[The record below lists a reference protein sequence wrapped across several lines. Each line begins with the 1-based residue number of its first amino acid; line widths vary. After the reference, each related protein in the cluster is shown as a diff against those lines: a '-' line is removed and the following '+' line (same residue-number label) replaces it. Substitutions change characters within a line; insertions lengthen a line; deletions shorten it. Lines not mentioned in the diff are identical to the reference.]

1 MAKVIS
7 FSKGFRSIVFWSIIS
22 AAFIGPGTVTTASK
36 AGASFQIALLWAL
49 FFSTFATIILQ
60 EAAARITIASGKSLG
75 EIIAL
80 KYHNSSSRL
89 SWTVFLSIAFGCA
102 AYQAGNMLGAIEGM
116 KLMTDFS
123 PKILTVGLAIFA
135 FAILM
140 LGSFRSIANVMGM
153 VVALMGIAF
162 IFVAFQTDFSFGRII
177 QSAVIPSF
185 PEDSSLLIIGLVG
198 TTIVPY
204 NLFLASGI
212 TQGQNISEMR
222 VGIVIAVLIGG
233 LISMAIMLVGAQLTD
248 EFSFAALAE
257 MMKFK
262 MGNFG
267 GSLFAFGL
275 FAAGLTS
282 SITAPLAAA
291 VTAKSLFGSN
301 KKEWNVNGKYFRL
314 VWGII
319 LLIGLISGLT
329 IGKSI
334 PAIIAAQA
342 INGALLPI
350 VAIFLILAVND
361 STLIPKEYLNSNL
374 SNLIMIFLVTIS
386 CFLGINNI
394 FSALGK
400 TIHSFKLNP
409 ALQFNFVLTLTFL
422 IMGWLIFRIF
432 ITQKRPF
439 TS

>member
-36 AGASFQIALLWAL
+36 AGASFQLALLWAL

-80 KYHNSSSRL
+80 KYQNSSSKL
-89 SWTVFLSIAFGCA
+89 SWIVFLSIAFGCA

-116 KLMTDFS
+116 KLITVFS
-123 PKILTVGLAIFA
+123 PKIMTVGLALFA

-140 LGSFRSIANVMGM
+140 LGNFRSIANILGI

-162 IFVAFQTDFSFGRII
+162 IYVAYQTNFSFGGIL
-177 QSAVIPSF
+177 QSAVVPSF
-185 PEDSSLLIIGLVG
+185 PQGSSLLIIGLVG

-212 TQGQNISEMR
+212 SQGQSISEMR
-222 VGIVIAVLIGG
+222 IGIVIAVLIGG
-233 LISMAIMLVGAQLTD
+233 LISMAIMLVGSQLTS
-248 EFSFAALAE
+248 EFSFAALAD
-257 MMKFK
+257 MMKIR
-262 MGNFG
+262 MGDFG

-291 VTAKSLFGSN
+291 VTAKSLFGSE
-301 KKEWNVNGKYFRL
+301 KKEWDVNGKNFKM
-314 VWGII
+314 VWGVI

-329 IGKSI
+329 IGKPI
-334 PAIIAAQA
+334 LAIIAAQA
-342 INGALLPI
+342 INGILLPI
-350 VAIFLILAVND
+350 VAIFLI
-361 STLIPKEYLNSNL
+361 
-374 SNLIMIFLVTIS
+374 
-386 CFLGINNI
+386 
-394 FSALGK
+394 
-400 TIHSFKLNP
+400 
-409 ALQFNFVLTLTFL
+409 
-422 IMGWLIFRIF
+422 
-432 ITQKRPF
+432 
-439 TS
+439 

>member
-36 AGASFQIALLWAL
+36 AGASFQLALLWAL

-80 KYHNSSSRL
+80 KYQNSSSKL
-89 SWTVFLSIAFGCA
+89 SWIVFLSIAFGCA

-116 KLMTDFS
+116 KLITVFS
-123 PKILTVGLAIFA
+123 PKIMTVGLALFA

-140 LGSFRSIANVMGM
+140 LGNFRSIANILGI

-162 IFVAFQTDFSFGRII
+162 IYVAYQTNFSFGGIL
-177 QSAVIPSF
+177 QSAVVPSF
-185 PEDSSLLIIGLVG
+185 PQGSSLLIIGLVG

-212 TQGQNISEMR
+212 SQGQSISEMR
-222 VGIVIAVLIGG
+222 IGIVIAVLIGG
-233 LISMAIMLVGAQLTD
+233 LISMAIMLVGSQLTS
-248 EFSFAALAE
+248 EFSFAALAD
-257 MMKFK
+257 MMKIR
-262 MGNFG
+262 MGEFG

-291 VTAKSLFGSN
+291 VTAKSLFGSE
-301 KKEWNVNGKYFRL
+301 KKEWDVNGKNFKM
-314 VWGII
+314 VWGVI

-329 IGKSI
+329 IGKPI
-334 PAIIAAQA
+334 LAIIAAQA
-342 INGALLPI
+342 INRILLPI

-361 STLIPKEYLNSNL
+361 SSLIPKAYLNSSL
-374 SNLIMIFLVTIS
+374 SNSVMIFLVTVS

-394 FSALGK
+394 FNALGK
-400 TIHSFKLNP
+400 TVENLKINSD
-409 ALQFNFVLTLTFL
+409 LQFNLVTTLTLL
-422 IMGWLIFRIF
+422 IMFWLIYKIF
-432 ITQKRPF
+432 ITKKYTP
-439 TS
+439 TN

>member
-36 AGASFQIALLWAL
+36 AGVSFQLALLWTL

-60 EAAARITIASGKSLG
+60 EAAARITIASGKNLG

-80 KYHNSSSRL
+80 KYQNSSSTL
-89 SWTVFLSIAFGCA
+89 SWIVFLSIAFGCA

-123 PKILTVGLAIFA
+123 PRILTVGLAVFA

-140 LGSFRSIANVMGM
+140 LGNFRSIANVLGM

-162 IFVAFQTDFSFGRII
+162 IYVAFQTDFSFGKIL
-177 QSAVIPSF
+177 QSAVVLSF
-185 PEDSSLLIIGLVG
+185 PEGSSLLIIGLVG

-212 TQGQNISEMR
+212 SQGQSIAEMR

-233 LISMAIMLVGAQLTD
+233 LISMAIMLVGAQLIG

-257 MMKFK
+257 IMKTK
-262 MGNFG
+262 MGNSG

-291 VTAKSLFGSN
+291 VTAKSLFGSD
-301 KKEWNVNGKYFRL
+301 KEEWNLNGKYFRF
-314 VWGII
+314 VWGGI

-361 STLIPKEYLNSNL
+361 SSLIPKAYLNSNF
-374 SNLIMIFLVTIS
+374 SNITMILLVTVS

-400 TIHSFKLNP
+400 TIESLKINP
-409 ALQFNFVLTLTFL
+409 SLQFNIVSILTLL
-422 IMGWLIFRIF
+422 IMCWLIFRIF
-432 ITQKRPF
+432 ISQKRVF
-439 TS
+439 TN

>member
-1 MAKVIS
+1 MTKVTS

-49 FFSTFATIILQ
+49 VFSTFATIILQ
-60 EAAARITIASGKSLG
+60 EAAARITIASGKNLG

-80 KYHNSSSRL
+80 KYQNSSSKL
-89 SWTVFLSIAFGCA
+89 SWAVFLSIAFGCA

-116 KLMTDFS
+116 KLMTDTS
-123 PKILTVGLAIFA
+123 PKILTIGLAVFA

-140 LGSFRSIANVMGM
+140 LGNFRSIANVLGI
-153 VVALMGIAF
+153 VVALMGVAF
-162 IFVAFQTDFSFGRII
+162 IYVAFQTDFDLGELL
-177 QSAVIPSF
+177 QAAVIPSF
-185 PEDSSLLIIGLVG
+185 PENSSLLIIGLVG

-212 TQGQNISEMR
+212 TQGQSISEMR
-222 VGIVIAVLIGG
+222 VGIVMAVLIGG
-233 LISMAIMLVGAQLTD
+233 LISMAIMLVGAQLIG
-248 EFSFAALAE
+248 EFSFGVLAE
-257 MMKFK
+257 MMKTK

-291 VTAKSLFGSN
+291 VTAKSLFGSG
-301 KKEWNVNGKYFRL
+301 KKEWEVKGKNFRL

-319 LLIGLISGLT
+319 LLVGLISGLT
-329 IGKSI
+329 IGKPI

-342 INGALLPI
+342 INGILLPI

-361 STLIPKEYLNSNL
+361 SSLIPKEYLNSNL
-374 SNLIMIFLVTIS
+374 SNLIMILLVAVS

-394 FSALGK
+394 FSALGE
-400 TIHSFKLNP
+400 TIEAFKMSSEIQFSLVSTL
-409 ALQFNFVLTLTFL
+409 ALLVMCWLVFKIFISQKLTF
-422 IMGWLIFRIF
+422 
-432 ITQKRPF
+432 PN
-439 TS
+439 